1 MNRLQANWFNNT
13 TGVIGLVI
21 GVKIMLIIPCVRS
34 QALKR
39 EQRETNKGQLQQGM
53 KKEGLASQLLKI

>member
-1 MNRLQANWFNNT
+1 
-13 TGVIGLVI
+13 
-21 GVKIMLIIPCVRS
+21 MLIIPCVRS